1 MKFIKSL
8 FTRFNGITTIK
19 NVADELPPPS
29 LLEAELEDD
38 VNFFKGK
45 LEETARRYEILQAK
59 TIH

>member
-1 MKFIKSL
+1 MRFIKSL

-29 LLEAELEDD
+29 LIEAELEDD
-38 VNFFKGK
+38 VHFFKNK
-45 LEETARRYEILQAK
+45 LEETARRYDILQAK